1 MNKLAISVIGLCLLS
16 VALAAPAD
24 TDSNRLEKK
33 TIDNDENLDSDD
45 AGYSGI
51 EINQPAQNII
61 AAIYRRATVQALQTK
76 VHELQYKILKGENP
90 LPTAV
95 EVMKIAMFSNPTHQT
110 IKKVAEHVLALMSPE
125 VRKLAPE
132 ALLETEE
139 MTTPMPKK
147 MEKEPTLKKA
157 TELKEPVKQVVK
169 QADKPKNKL
178 PKEQAPALKE
188 QSPVLKE
195 QAPKEQAPALKEQSP
210 AVVEQSPKKE
220 EPASQWFDLLF

>member
-1 MNKLAISVIGLCLLS
+1 MNKIAISVIGLCLLS
-16 VALAAPAD
+16 AALAAPAD
-24 TDSNRLEKK
+24 GESNKIEKK
-33 TIDNDENLDSDD
+33 EIENEENLDSDD
-45 AGYSGI
+45 AGLSGI

-95 EVMKIAMFSNPTHQT
+95 EVMKIAMFSNPTHHT

-139 MTTPMPKK
+139 VTTPMPKK
-147 MEKEPTLKKA
+147 MEKEQTLKKS
-157 TELKEPVKQVVK
+157 TELKEPAK

-178 PKEQAPALKE
+178 PKEQAPA
-188 QSPVLKE
+188 QKE
-195 QAPKEQAPALKEQSP
+195 QAQKEQASKEKVPAQKEEAPKKSSP
-210 AVVEQSPKKE
+210 APNAQSPKEE
-220 EPASQWFDLLF
+220 EPESQWFDLLF

>member
-1 MNKLAISVIGLCLLS
+1 MNKIAISVIGLCLMS
-16 VALAAPAD
+16 AALAAPAD
-24 TDSNRLEKK
+24 GDSNRIEKK
-33 TIDNDENLDSDD
+33 EIENEENLDSD
-45 AGYSGI
+45 GGI

-95 EVMKIAMFSNPTHQT
+95 EVMKIAMFSNPTHHT

-132 ALLETEE
+132 ALLEAEE
-139 MTTPMPKK
+139 VTTPMPKK
-147 MEKEPTLKKA
+147 MEKELTSKKA
-157 TELKEPVKQVVK
+157 TELKEPAKP
-169 QADKPKNKL
+169 AEKPKNKL

-188 QSPVLKE
+188 QAQKEQAQNE
-195 QAPKEQAPALKEQSP
+195 QAPKKQSP
-210 AVVEQSPKKE
+210 AQKEKVPAPDAQSPKE
-220 EPASQWFDLLF
+220 EKPESQ